1 MGSNPCPVLRLMSYS
16 VIEVNNAHRQ
26 ITNNK
31 ITCTVIALTE
41 TSRTSYLRSSRSA
54 AASEISALHVNL
66 NFYRPVDLIL
76 YSVDLKIY
84 SSADTY

>member
-16 VIEVNNAHRQ
+16 VIEVDNAHRQ
-26 ITNNK
+26 ITYLVFINNK

-66 NFYRPVDLIL
+66 NFSHKSTVLQIL
-76 YSVDLKIY
+76 TSGVQ
-84 SSADTY
+84 